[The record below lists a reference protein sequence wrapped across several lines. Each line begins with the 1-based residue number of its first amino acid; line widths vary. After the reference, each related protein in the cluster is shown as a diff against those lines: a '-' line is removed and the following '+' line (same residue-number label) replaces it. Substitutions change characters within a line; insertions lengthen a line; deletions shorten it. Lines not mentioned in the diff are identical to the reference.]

1 MKVFLTGATG
11 VIGRRAIPLLLSA
24 GHTVTA
30 VARSPEKAAALARS
44 GASSV
49 QVDLFDE
56 AAVRRAVAGH
66 EAVVN
71 LATHIPPSSRVLL
84 RGAWRENDRIRG
96 RASAILAGAALAGGA
111 GRFVQESF
119 APVYPD
125 RGDAWIDEEI
135 PLQPVRY
142 NRTVARAEESAARF
156 ALGGGAGVVL
166 RFAFFY
172 GPDSEFTHD
181 LIRAA
186 RKGWALGFGRPE
198 AYFSS
203 VSHDDAAA
211 AVLAALAVPGGVYN
225 VVDDEPLPRRAF
237 YDSLAEVL
245 GVPPPRMFPAWTKV
259 LGGSLG
265 RMMARSLRISNRK
278 LRRASGWAPASPSVR
293 EGWRTV
299 GRPAA

>member
-1 MKVFLTGATG
+1 MKIFLTGATG
-11 VIGRRAIPLLLSA
+11 VIGRRVIPLLISA
-24 GHTVTA
+24 GHTVSA

-44 GASSV
+44 GVSPV
-49 QVDLFDE
+49 QVDLFD
-56 AAVRRAVAGH
+56 AVVVRAAVAGH

-71 LATHIPPSSRVLL
+71 LATHIPPSSRVMLP
-84 RGAWRENDRIRG
+84 GAWRENDRIRSV
-96 RASAILAGAALAGGA
+96 ASGVLAEAARFGGA

-119 APVYPD
+119 APIYPD
-125 RGDAWIDEEI
+125 RGDAWITEEV
-135 PLQPVRY
+135 PVRPVRY
-142 NRTVARAEESAARF
+142 NRTAVQAEESAARF
-156 ALGGGAGVVL
+156 TQGGGAGVVL

-172 GPDSEFTHD
+172 GPDSEFTRE

-211 AVLAALAVPGGVYN
+211 AVVAALTVPAGIYN

-237 YDSLAEVL
+237 YDSLAEAL
-245 GVPPPRMFPAWTKV
+245 GVPPPRMLPAWAKI
-259 LGGSLG
+259 LAGSLG
-265 RMMARSLRISNRK
+265 ETMARSQRISNRK
-278 LRRASGWAPASPSVR
+278 LRQACRWAPSSPSVR

-299 GRPAA
+299 V